1 MIYRLQVE
9 LIAGMY
15 MPERKVTRTLDVAGS
30 CNLEKL
36 CIDILNSI
44 DFDFDHMYE
53 FTFPGGRVFEGV
65 PDLRSKSVCRGT
77 KLYSLGLKEKDI
89 FRLVYDFGDDWMFN
103 IRVKEMIDKP
113 GSETVVVRRVGTVE
127 QYPDYDEWDEEY
139 DEDWDDE
146 DLVGEEWYD
155 EPYYDDDDFT
165 DQITFEYTAPDRL
178 FDIAFQYKKAKLW
191 TKLWSNEIIA
201 IKFSDGQTGYLCVMG
216 RDGQHCALGVYIG
229 EEGLSSYREL
239 YFGESRDNPYEEQ
252 ERILTQNCLQLVLD
266 NKEFL
271 QDSEI
276 DAAADYAK
284 RNGMKLSGKN
294 AYPHF
299 VKYTPNHYPWHPIVD
314 TDEGYIYEAAK
325 AAIFLAEQL
334 KGRKPSNFGIES
346 FTAAT
351 RQLPCLVISGEKVSF
366 GELITVPNPVPQPY
380 TSPTPSNEVLIKKV
394 KKLKRKNTVLCR
406 LVRIPEP
413 VMSED
418 ESAPYYPLI
427 IMSVDEKT
435 GNAYPP
441 EILHC
446 YDENPEEAANM
457 YLTNL
462 EEMEFL
468 PKKIKVSDERT
479 YAFLS
484 FMSKELAVDIS
495 MEKELPQLD
504 ECADNLIN
512 AMMAGNPGDDQSDY
526 EMMIS
531 IAKEIVDM
539 PKGAISTMP
548 KELKAEIKQLIRAGI
563 LPKDLADKL
572 SKKIGM

>member
-44 DFDFDHMYE
+44 NFDFDHMYE

-77 KLYSLGLKEKDI
+77 KLFSLGLREKDI

-103 IRVKEMIDKP
+103 IMVKEIIDKP

-127 QYPDYDEWDEEY
+127 QYPDYDEWDEEFDEN

-146 DLVGEEWYD
+146 EWDD
-155 EPYYDDDDFT
+155 EPYDDFT
-165 DQITFEYTAPDRL
+165 DRITYDYTTPDRL
-178 FDIAFQYKKAKLW
+178 FEIAFQYKKAKLW

-201 IKFSDGQTGYLCVMG
+201 IQFSDGKTGYLCVMG

-229 EEGLSSYREL
+229 DEGLSSYREL
-239 YFGESRDNPYEEQ
+239 CFDESRDNPYEEQ
-252 ERILTQNCLQLVLD
+252 ERILRQNCLQLVLD

-276 DAAADYAK
+276 DAAADYAR
-284 RNGMKLSGKN
+284 RNGIKLSGKN

-299 VKYTPNHYPWHPIVD
+299 EKFTPNHYPWHPEGD

-334 KGRKPSNFGIES
+334 KGKKPSDFGIES
-346 FTAAT
+346 FTGMT
-351 RQLPCLVISGEKVSF
+351 RQLPCLVVSRKKVSF
-366 GELITVPNPVPQPY
+366 GEPIMVFEPALRLYP
-380 TSPTPSNEVLIKKV
+380 SPTPSNVVLMSKV
-394 KKLKRKNTVLCR
+394 KKLKQKNTVLCR

-413 VMSED
+413 VMAED
-418 ESAPYYPLI
+418 QSAPYYPLI

-435 GNAYPP
+435 GKAYPP

-457 YLTNL
+457 YLANI
-462 EEMEFL
+462 EEMFFL

-484 FMSKELAVDIS
+484 FMAKELSVDIS
-495 MEKELPQLD
+495 MEKELPKLD
-504 ECADNLIN
+504 KCIDDLIN
-512 AMMAGNPGDDQSDY
+512 AMITGNPEDDQNDY
-526 EMMIS
+526 EMLIS
-531 IAKEIVDM
+531 IAKEIADM
-539 PKGAISTMP
+539 PKSVISTMP
-548 KELKAEIKQLIRAGI
+548 KELKSEIKQLVRAGV
-563 LPKDLADKL
+563 LPKELADKL
-572 SKKIGM
+572 TKKIGI